1 MCVLRIRLSN
11 LEIESLNL
19 DRYVNVHVKAEFTA
33 IHHDDNDDDDD
44 GVSVL
49 KVVGEKKGEKNG

>member
-1 MCVLRIRLSN
+1 MLRIRLSN

-19 DRYVNVHVKAEFTA
+19 DRYVNVHVRPEFTA
-33 IHHDDNDDDDD
+33 IHHDDDDDD

-49 KVVGEKKGEKNG
+49 SRWEKKGEKNG